1 LYLYNIY
8 VIRNAA
14 LQHNGFT
21 IRAAVPHADGRHRSA
36 ARPGPAGKE
45 TTMLNLAFALIPG
58 LDAAGRGA
66 PPAETDEGFLG
77 KLALRARA
85 RVRYHLRYHQALR
98 QLRRLDDRD
107 LDDLDVARADFPELA
122 RRHAGTAG

>member
-8 VIRNAA
+8 IIRYAA
-14 LQHNGFT
+14 LQHGGFT
-21 IRAAVPHADGRHRSA
+21 IGAAVPHADGRHRPA

-85 RVRYHLRYHQALR
+85 RVRYHRALR

-107 LDDLDVARADFPELA
+107 LDDLGLGRADLPGLA
-122 RRHAGTAG
+122 RRHAGLAG